1 MAATLKNQP
10 VQCTTEETARFDPPP
25 NQTCGSYAGAFADAS
40 PGYLLNS
47 EATSACAYCPF
58 TTGDDYLST
67 LNISA
72 DDKWRDFGIFLVF
85 VVTNWALVYFFVYSV
100 RVRGWKF
107 GFGLLFGG
115 LSKVMKKVTG
125 LFSRKSG
132 RDGDE
137 Q

>member
-1 MAATLKNQP
+1 M
-10 VQCTTEETARFDPPP
+10 QCTTEETARFDPPP
-25 NQTCGSYAGAFADAS
+25 NQTCRSYAGAFADAS
-40 PGYLLNS
+40 PGYLLNPD
-47 EATSACAYCPF
+47 AKVDCQYCPY

-72 DDKWRDFGIFLVF
+72 DDKWRDFGIFLAF

-100 RVRGWKF
+100 RIRGWKF

-115 LSKVMKKVTG
+115 LSKAMKKVTG

-132 RDGDE
+132 KDGDE